1 MWDETFRIKI
11 QNPPMAVFRLA
22 IFDEDMFGEPNFI
35 GAATYPSTSILK
47 GFRSVPLKNGHSEE
61 LELST
66 LLVKVSVFF
75 IRGFKCKIFI
85 IYRVIKSFLWKT
97 EVLTLHLIF
106 YICILIYA

>member
-66 LLVKVSVFF
+66 LLVKVSVFT
-75 IRGFKCKIFI
+75 
-85 IYRVIKSFLWKT
+85 IYWIYLYYDYCVFTVSTIVYVST
-97 EVLTLHLIF
+97 SDYQSHHL
-106 YICILIYA
+106 